1 MCKQDVALEMLKNN
15 KEIPNWAI
23 TLHSAQ
29 AKDYKEMQLRMSNLE
44 KDVSEIKDNMVKKD
58 DLQSFKDEILPE
70 IRKAAQFDL
79 VKKGWNWKTIVGVVI
94 VFLILV
100 ILFAFGIRGLE
111 IIAPIGNTAVAGL

>member
-1 MCKQDVALEMLKNN
+1 
-15 KEIPNWAI
+15 
-23 TLHSAQ
+23 
-29 AKDYKEMQLRMSNLE
+29 
-44 KDVSEIKDNMVKKD
+44 MVKKD
-58 DLQSFKDEILPE
+58 DLQTFKDEILPE

-79 VKKGWNWKTIVGVVI
+79 VKKGWNWKIIVGVVI